1 MNRKDWKEDWIDA
14 KGVAR
19 YFERFNLNLDPDYV
33 LALRRRGVLKAIDVG
48 TANAHR
54 WVFSRLKFPSMKKAI
69 EKHLKEFGL

>member
-1 MNRKDWKEDWIDA
+1 LEEELGRC

-19 YFERFNLNLDPDYV
+19 YFEEFNLDPDYV

-69 EKHLKEFGL
+69 EKHIKEFGL